1 MSSLIKTLKVFKE
14 DLPFLCYS
22 VHKEY
27 RKEQNEFFSTNKE
40 NFMKVFLFSLENP
53 YSLDSLRVKDIL
65 ILRKGAFVLSST
77 EGIKDKHLHRY
88 EGIGIK
94 KKNFLRLLNN
104 TELKIRSYFE
114 IEYNSNLEYNII
126 DEVISELAQEHLPE
140 FLI

>member
-1 MSSLIKTLKVFKE
+1 MSNLIKALKIFKE

-22 VHKEY
+22 VHEEY
-27 RKEQNEFFSTNKE
+27 RKEQKEFFNTNKE
-40 NFMKVFLFSLENP
+40 NFMKVFLFTLENP

-77 EGIKDKHLHRY
+77 EYIKDKHLHRY

-104 TELKIRSYFE
+104 NELKIITYFE
-114 IEYNSNLEYNII
+114 IEYNSKLGYNVI
-126 DEVISELAQEHLPE
+126 DEVLYELAQEHLPE
-140 FLI
+140 LLI